1 MIIVFAIENASIQFV
16 STTIVTIIDP
26 PNIVEKN
33 KTNRKT
39 IGDRKTNEPNL

>member
-1 MIIVFAIENASIQFV
+1 MLILISKSIQV
-16 STTIVTIIDP
+16 ISTTIVTIIDP
-26 PNIVEKN
+26 PNIVETKKEH